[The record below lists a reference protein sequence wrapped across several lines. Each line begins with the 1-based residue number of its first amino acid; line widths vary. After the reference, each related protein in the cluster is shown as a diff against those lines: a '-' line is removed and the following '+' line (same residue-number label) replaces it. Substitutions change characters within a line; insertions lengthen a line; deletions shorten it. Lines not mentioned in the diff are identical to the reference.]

1 MRQNRRIAE
10 VTELEESVV
19 DCVVHTIICSM
30 RVFGIPPVDQMAGG
44 MGVVKNKHIE
54 DWGTARENL
63 EKAFRFTRRNITIAL
78 VFGIAVPFLTYQGV
92 TGEFVSVLSFTFRGM
107 VCLAKAFRLRW

>member
-1 MRQNRRIAE
+1 
-10 VTELEESVV
+10 
-19 DCVVHTIICSM
+19 
-30 RVFGIPPVDQMAGG
+30 MAGG

-92 TGEFVSVLSFTFRGM
+92 TGEFHNQDMAAEKPPRKFLGTQQAR
-107 VCLAKAFRLRW
+107 